1 VPFGALTR
9 QVPQG
14 PNYQPVTTSSTNVSK
29 TKKLTLKRKTT
40 RINLGDNAFDCNETG
55 EENAYS
61 EDGRFHGT
69 IDEDGE
75 YHDPEE

>member
-1 VPFGALTR
+1 
-9 QVPQG
+9 
-14 PNYQPVTTSSTNVSK
+14 VSK